1 MILSRPEVTGDAE
14 PYACIHFKP
23 SLSKQTEL
31 ASCDDIH
38 VPSDL
43 DGPRGFAGIAVQL
56 LNPCRN
62 IDISESSTVTF
73 CPNSGGLMLLFDVV
87 DVNVNVDVDVD
98 VNVNVNVSVNGN
110 GNENIIEREE
120 LLVSYWMS

>member
-73 CPNSGGLMLLFDVV
+73 CPNSGGLMLLFDV
-87 DVNVNVDVDVD
+87 DVVDVD
-98 VNVNVNVSVNGN
+98 VNVNVSVNGNGN